1 MNKSKNSIGLVEFV
15 ALMAMMTSLTA
26 MSIDSMLP
34 ALSEISLDLGVK
46 RPNDSQLVISSLF
59 MGMVVGQMFLGPLSD
74 ALGRK
79 PTVYIGFGLFTTGCL
94 MSMLTTNFQFM
105 LAGRVFQG
113 LGSAASRIVVLTIVR
128 DLYSGREMARVMS
141 FVMAVFI
148 IVPVVAPLFGQ
159 AVLIVSHWRWIF
171 AIFLIIVI
179 FFF

>member
-46 RPNDSQLVISSLF
+46 RSNDSQHVISSLF

-94 MSMLTTNFQFM
+94 MSMLTTKQC
-105 LAGRVFQG
+105 R
-113 LGSAASRIVVLTIVR
+113 
-128 DLYSGREMARVMS
+128 
-141 FVMAVFI
+141 
-148 IVPVVAPLFGQ
+148 
-159 AVLIVSHWRWIF
+159 
-171 AIFLIIVI
+171 
-179 FFF
+179 